1 MNEFSHVGEITILV
15 GFLIILSGII
25 LLSISYEIPRDIL
38 LPYWFAAI
46 LIIAS
51 GALFIARFK
60 DGKVSVFVCGEC
72 NRHFLNE
79 TDLRKHYGI
88 EHTKKE

>member
-1 MNEFSHVGEITILV
+1 MNEFSHMGEISILV
-15 GFLIILSGII
+15 GFLLILSGII
-25 LLSISYEIPRDIL
+25 LFSLSYGIPPYLL
-38 LPYWFAAI
+38 LPYWFASA

-60 DGKVSVFVCGEC
+60 DRKVSVFVCGEC
-72 NRHFLNE
+72 NRKFLNE
-79 TDLRKHYGI
+79 TDLRRHYGA